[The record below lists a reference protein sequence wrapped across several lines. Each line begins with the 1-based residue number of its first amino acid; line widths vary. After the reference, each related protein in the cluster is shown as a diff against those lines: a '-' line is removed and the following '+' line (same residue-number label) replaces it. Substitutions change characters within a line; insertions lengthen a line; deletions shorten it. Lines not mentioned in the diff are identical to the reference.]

1 MSPLIAITRVKIV
14 HRSRGKYRIVED
26 TKKGR
31 YVNRIIDASDVMQ
44 VKY

>member
-1 MSPLIAITRVKIV
+1 LSPLIAITRVKIV
-14 HRSRGKYRIVED
+14 RRSRGKYRIVED

-44 VKY
+44 VK

>member
-1 MSPLIAITRVKIV
+1 MEDLIMLTTIFTGGIL
-14 HRSRGKYRIVED
+14 ED

-44 VKY
+44 VE